1 MADTKLLSMFDARLR
16 RVWPGCIFFMTKSPP
31 KPWNGRVALAAL
43 TGFVCLQSLAA
54 QPVAKIEQLMGQVSL
69 MRDGHVDIP
78 LYVGNSVAA
87 QRIIV
92 TGPNSYAKF
101 RLEDN
106 STFEVYENST
116 VTFKDDWP
124 AWSHLLNVI
133 MGRVKVFIDH
143 SKGPNNNSVTTPTA
157 VISVRG
163 TVFDVEVEDADG
175 TTFVSCDE
183 GLVQIR
189 NVTAPGLEPLLH
201 PGESKWIYR
210 GQSLAQNKFN
220 KDPIKQGL
228 LNAARDAI
236 QVALQRR
243 VGLPGGVGGPIGS
256 TTGGAQGDKGKG
268 GAAPPPAPAGNG
280 H

>member
-1 MADTKLLSMFDARLR
+1 MINS
-16 RVWPGCIFFMTKSPP
+16 PSKS
-31 KPWNGRVALAAL
+31 WTARVAFVLLAGL
-43 TGFVCLQSLAA
+43 SCLQPLAA
-54 QPVAKIEQLMGQVSL
+54 QPAARVEQLMGQVSL
-69 MRDGHVDIP
+69 MRDGHIDIP
-78 LYVGNSVAA
+78 LYVGSAVAA
-87 QRIIV
+87 QRTIV

-116 VTFKDDWP
+116 VIFHADYGL
-124 AWSHLLNVI
+124 SHLLNVI

-189 NVTAPGLEPLLH
+189 NLTAPGNEPFLH

-210 GQSLAQNKFN
+210 GQSLAQNKLL
-220 KDPIKQGL
+220 KDPVKQ
-228 LNAARDAI
+228 AALRAIRDAV

-243 VGLPGGVGGPIGS
+243 VGAPGGIGGPIGS
-256 TTGGAQGDKGKG
+256 AGGGAQGDKGKG
-268 GAAPPPAPAGNG
+268 GAAPPPPAPGNG

>member
-1 MADTKLLSMFDARLR
+1 MSRSAS
-16 RVWPGCIFFMTKSPP
+16 KS
-31 KPWNGRVALAAL
+31 WIGRVALAAL
-43 TGFVCLQSLAA
+43 AAFICLPPLAA
-54 QPVAKIEQLMGQVSL
+54 QPVATVEQLIGQVSL
-69 MRDGHVDIP
+69 MQDGHIDKP
-78 LYVGNSVAA
+78 LIVGSGVKA
-87 QRIIV
+87 RSIIV
-92 TGPNSYAKF
+92 TGPDSYAKF

-106 STFEVYENST
+106 STFEVYEKST

-163 TVFDVEVEDADG
+163 TVFDVVVEDADG

-189 NVTAPGLEPLLH
+189 NVTAPGIEPLLH

-210 GQSLAQNKFN
+210 GQSLAQNRFN
-220 KDPIKQGL
+220 QDPIKQAAL
-228 LNAARDAI
+228 RAARDLI
-236 QVALQRR
+236 QLGLQRR
-243 VGLPGGVGGPIGS
+243 AGLPGGVGGPVGS
-256 TTGGAQGDKGKG
+256 GGGGGNGDKGKG
-268 GAAPPPAPAGNG
+268 GASAPPPPPGGSG

>member
-1 MADTKLLSMFDARLR
+1 
-16 RVWPGCIFFMTKSPP
+16 MTDRASKS
-31 KPWNGRVALAAL
+31 WIGRVALAAL
-43 TGFVCLQSLAA
+43 AGFVCLPPLAA
-54 QPVAKIEQLMGQVSL
+54 QPVATVEQMMGQVSL
-69 MRDGHVDIP
+69 MQDGHIDKP
-78 LYVGNSVAA
+78 LVVGSGVKA
-87 QRIIV
+87 RSIIV
-92 TGPNSYAKF
+92 TGPDSYAKF

-106 STFEVYENST
+106 STFEVYEKST

-143 SKGPNNNSVTTPTA
+143 SKGPNSNSVTTPTA

-189 NVTAPGLEPLLH
+189 NVTAPGPEPYLH

-220 KDPIKQGL
+220 KDPIKQAILRATREG
-228 LNAARDAI
+228 I

-243 VGLPGGVGGPIGS
+243 AGLPGGVGGIGGTAGS
-256 TTGGAQGDKGKG
+256 TSGGGQADKGKG
-268 GAAPPPAPAGNG
+268 GAAPPPPAPGSSG

>member
-1 MADTKLLSMFDARLR
+1 
-16 RVWPGCIFFMTKSPP
+16 MTNRPSKS
-31 KPWNGRVALAAL
+31 WIGRVALAAL
-43 TGFVCLQSLAA
+43 AGFLCLPLAA
-54 QPVAKIEQLMGQVSL
+54 QPVATVEQMMGQVSL
-69 MRDGHVDIP
+69 MQDGHIDKP
-78 LYVGNSVAA
+78 LVVGSGVRA
-87 QRIIV
+87 RSIIV
-92 TGPNSYAKF
+92 TGPDSYAKF

-106 STFEVYENST
+106 STFEVYEKST

-163 TVFDVEVEDADG
+163 TVFDVVVEDADG

-189 NVTAPGLEPLLH
+189 NVTAPGIEPLLH

-210 GQSLAQNKFN
+210 GQSLAQNRLN
-220 KDPIKQGL
+220 KDPIKQAAL
-228 LNAARDAI
+228 SAARDLI

-243 VGLPGGVGGPIGS
+243 AGGIGGVGGPVGS
-256 TTGGAQGDKGKG
+256 TTGGGAQGDKGKG
-268 GAAPPPAPAGNG
+268 GAAPPPPPPGGSG

>member
-1 MADTKLLSMFDARLR
+1 
-16 RVWPGCIFFMTKSPP
+16 MTNRPSKS
-31 KPWNGRVALAAL
+31 WIGRVALAAL
-43 TGFVCLQSLAA
+43 AGFVCLQPLAA
-54 QPVAKIEQLMGQVSL
+54 QPIATVEQMIGQVSL
-69 MRDGHVDIP
+69 MQDGHIDKP
-78 LYVGNSVAA
+78 LVVGSGIKA
-87 QRIIV
+87 RSIIV
-92 TGPNSYAKF
+92 TGPDSYAKF

-106 STFEVYENST
+106 STFEVYEKST

-189 NVTAPGLEPLLH
+189 NVTAPGTEPLLH

-220 KDPIKQGL
+220 KDPIKQAIL
-228 LNAARDAI
+228 RATRDAI

-243 VGLPGGVGGPIGS
+243 VGLPGGIGGVGGPVGS

-268 GAAPPPAPAGNG
+268 GAAPPPPPPGGSG

>member
-1 MADTKLLSMFDARLR
+1 MSSSAS
-16 RVWPGCIFFMTKSPP
+16 KS
-31 KPWNGRVALAAL
+31 WIGRVALAAL
-43 TGFVCLQSLAA
+43 AGFICLPPLAA
-54 QPVAKIEQLMGQVSL
+54 QPVATVEQMIGQVSL
-69 MRDGHVDIP
+69 MQDGHVDKP
-78 LYVGNSVAA
+78 LVIGSGVRA
-87 QRIIV
+87 RSIIV
-92 TGPNSYAKF
+92 TGPDSYAKF

-106 STFEVYENST
+106 STFEVYEKST

-189 NVTAPGLEPLLH
+189 NVTAPGSEPLLH

-210 GQSLAQNKFN
+210 GQSLAQNKLIN
-220 KDPIKQGL
+220 DPVKQ
-228 LNAARDAI
+228 AALRMVRDAI

-243 VGLPGGVGGPIGS
+243 VGLPGGVGGGGPVGS
-256 TTGGAQGDKGKG
+256 GGGGAQGDKGKG
-268 GAAPPPAPAGNG
+268 GAAPPPPPPGSSG

>member
-1 MADTKLLSMFDARLR
+1 
-16 RVWPGCIFFMTKSPP
+16 MTKSPSNS
-31 KPWNGRVALAAL
+31 WIGRVAFAAL
-43 TGFVCLQSLAA
+43 TGLVCLQPLAA
-54 QPVAKIEQLMGQVSL
+54 QPVAKVEQLMGQVSL
-69 MRDGHVDIP
+69 MRDGHIDIP
-78 LYVGNSVAA
+78 LYVGNTVAA
-87 QRIIV
+87 QRTIV

-101 RLEDN
+101 LLDDN

-116 VTFKDDWP
+116 VIFHADYGL
-124 AWSHLLNVI
+124 SHLLNVI

-189 NVTAPGLEPLLH
+189 NVTAPGNEPLLH

-210 GQSLAQNKFN
+210 GQSLAQNKLIR
-220 KDPIKQGL
+220 DPIKQ
-228 LNAARDAI
+228 AALRALRDAV
-236 QVALQRR
+236 QVALQRH
-243 VGLPGGVGGPIGS
+243 VGLPGGPGGPIGS

-268 GAAPPPAPAGNG
+268 GAAPPPPAPGNG

>member
-1 MADTKLLSMFDARLR
+1 MSSSAS
-16 RVWPGCIFFMTKSPP
+16 KS
-31 KPWNGRVALAAL
+31 WIGRVALAGLA
-43 TGFVCLQSLAA
+43 GFICLPPLAA
-54 QPVAKIEQLMGQVSL
+54 QPVATVEQMIGQVSL
-69 MRDGHVDIP
+69 MQDGHIDKP
-78 LYVGNSVAA
+78 LVIGSGVRA
-87 QRIIV
+87 RSIIV
-92 TGPNSYAKF
+92 TGPDSYAKF

-106 STFEVYENST
+106 SIFEVYEKST

-189 NVTAPGLEPLLH
+189 NVTAPGSEPLLH

-210 GQSLAQNKFN
+210 GQSLAQNKLIN
-220 KDPIKQGL
+220 DPVKQ
-228 LNAARDAI
+228 AALRMVRDAI

-243 VGLPGGVGGPIGS
+243 VGLPGGVGGGGPVGS
-256 TTGGAQGDKGKG
+256 GGGGAQGDKGKG
-268 GAAPPPAPAGNG
+268 GAAPPPPPPGSSG

>member
-1 MADTKLLSMFDARLR
+1 
-16 RVWPGCIFFMTKSPP
+16 MTKSPS
-31 KPWNGRVALAAL
+31 KSWIGRVALAAL
-43 TGFVCLQSLAA
+43 AGLVCLQPLGA
-54 QPVAKIEQLMGQVSL
+54 QPVAKVEQLMGQVSL

-101 RLEDN
+101 LLEDN

-116 VTFKDDWP
+116 VTFKEDWP

-133 MGRVKVFIDH
+133 MGRVKVIIDH

-163 TVFDVEVEDADG
+163 TVFDVVVEDADG
-175 TTFVSCDE
+175 TTLVSCDD
-183 GLVQIR
+183 GLVQVR
-189 NVTAPGLEPLLH
+189 NVTAPGAEPLLH
-201 PGESKWIYR
+201 PGESYRVFR
-210 GQSLAQNKFN
+210 GQGIMGRQIN
-220 KDPIKQGL
+220 KDPLVQKA
-228 LNAARDAI
+228 LNAVRDAV
-236 QVALQRR
+236 QVALQRH

-268 GAAPPPAPAGNG
+268 GAAPPPPAPGNG

>member
-1 MADTKLLSMFDARLR
+1 M
-16 RVWPGCIFFMTKSPP
+16 
-31 KPWNGRVALAAL
+31 
-43 TGFVCLQSLAA
+43 
-54 QPVAKIEQLMGQVSL
+54 
-69 MRDGHVDIP
+69 
-78 LYVGNSVAA
+78 AA

-92 TGPNSYAKF
+92 TGPSSYAKF

-116 VTFKDDWP
+116 VTFKEDWP

-189 NVTAPGLEPLLH
+189 NLTAPGSEPLLH
-201 PGESKWIYR
+201 PGESKWIYP
-210 GQSLAQNKFN
+210 GQPLAQNKLN
-220 KDPIKQGL
+220 KDPIKQGAL
-228 LNAARDAI
+228 RAVRDAM
-236 QVALQRR
+236 QVALQRQR
-243 VGLPGGVGGPIGS
+243 RASGTPRRPHRIDHWR
-256 TTGGAQGDKGKG
+256 GARR
-268 GAAPPPAPAGNG
+268 
-280 H
+280 

>member
-1 MADTKLLSMFDARLR
+1 MSSTAS
-16 RVWPGCIFFMTKSPP
+16 KS
-31 KPWNGRVALAAL
+31 WIGRVALAAL
-43 TGFVCLQSLAA
+43 AGFVCLPPLAA
-54 QPVAKIEQLMGQVSL
+54 QPVAKVEQMMGQVSL
-69 MRDGHVDIP
+69 MQDGHVDKP
-78 LYVGNSVAA
+78 LLVGSGVRA
-87 QRIIV
+87 RSIIV
-92 TGPNSYAKF
+92 TGPDSYAKF

-106 STFEVYENST
+106 STFEVYEKST

-163 TVFDVEVEDADG
+163 TVFDVEVEDTDG

-189 NVTAPGLEPLLH
+189 NVTAPGSEPLLH

-210 GQSLAQNKFN
+210 GQSLAQNRLIN
-220 KDPIKQGL
+220 DPVKQAVL
-228 LNAARDAI
+228 KATREAI

-243 VGLPGGVGGPIGS
+243 AGLPGGVGGGGGPVGS
-256 TTGGAQGDKGKG
+256 TGGGAQGDKGKG
-268 GAAPPPAPAGNG
+268 GAAPPPPPPGSSG